1 MFQLQ
6 DFPDPARVHLQ
17 PLKTPE
23 HIHTVLLDDDD
34 DDGDKHQD
42 LFDSPSH
49 SIRAL
54 PPSTISKPSSVYMR
68 KVLFLSLVFTWGS

>member
-23 HIHTVLLDDDD
+23 HIHTVLLDDDGRD
-34 DDGDKHQD
+34 DDDSDKHQNTFLIVRHI
-42 LFDSPSH
+42 LFELYLH
-49 SIRAL
+49 
-54 PPSTISKPSSVYMR
+54 PPHQHPA
-68 KVLFLSLVFTWGS
+68 VFI